1 MKKNLIGKKH
11 LSHRVFQVYSA
22 LSKAELYNIYM
33 YFLAEYESAQLN
45 PVEFENTWAIENG
58 Y

>member
-1 MKKNLIGKKH
+1 
-11 LSHRVFQVYSA
+11 
-22 LSKAELYNIYM
+22 M

>member
-1 MKKNLIGKKH
+1 M
-11 LSHRVFQVYSA
+11 
-22 LSKAELYNIYM
+22 LYKDM
-33 YFLAEYESAQLN
+33 SVYFLAEYESAQSN